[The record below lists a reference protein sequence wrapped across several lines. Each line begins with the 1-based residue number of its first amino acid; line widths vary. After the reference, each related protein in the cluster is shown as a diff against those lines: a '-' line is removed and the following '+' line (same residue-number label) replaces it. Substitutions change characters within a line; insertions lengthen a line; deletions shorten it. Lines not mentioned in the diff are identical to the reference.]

1 VLNSGPFSRVRGGRN
16 SVLQIESFPTHEQPH
31 DKRTKAFDIAHTGA
45 TTCDQIVCQ
54 RAHFESQTGSNK
66 SKGIIK
72 AASPQSAEG
81 ISTDGRKKSFKQA
94 NIGTGEKESSQ
105 STKVRP
111 EGCTSAS
118 SRT

>member
-1 VLNSGPFSRVRGGRN
+1 VLNSSPFSKVPGGQI

-54 RAHFESQTGSNK
+54 RAHIESQTRSTE
-66 SKGIIK
+66 SESLIK

-81 ISTDGRKKSFKQA
+81 IAAGDSKKTFDQE
-94 NIGTGEKESSQ
+94 NIYPRERESSQ
-105 STKVRP
+105 SIKASE
-111 EGCTSAS
+111 EGCN
-118 SRT
+118 